1 MASYWHLLCLHSKWR
16 SCLHDYPNITT
27 CTRPEINFNLGFIFL
42 FLKVHSWI
50 NLSILLR
57 KSNHQIVE
65 KKEQSF
71 EFSSKL

>member
-1 MASYWHLLCLHSKWR
+1 MVNPLYHAQLAPIS
-16 SCLHDYPNITT
+16 I
-27 CTRPEINFNLGFIFL
+27 RPEINFNLGLIFF

-57 KSNHQIVE
+57 KSNHQIVD

-71 EFSSKL
+71 EFSFKL